1 MNLSIL
7 QKIELF
13 HLIFLRSL
21 VRKIPVSSFSV
32 KGGCNLRFF
41 FGSERYS
48 EDIDID
54 VSGVAVHALKDQV
67 MSIFISGGMI
77 DTGRSFG
84 IDEVRP
90 PDLTHAKQT
99 ETVQRFKVHLITSA
113 GEDLATKIEFS
124 RRGLDTPIRAEPI
137 LPTVLASYRMP
148 PLIVPHYTAAAAIRQ
163 KLQALIM
170 RRRPEARDV
179 FDLYVLSSQSEAQEL
194 QMSQHFSAED
204 LQQALAR
211 VDAIDYEQ
219 YRDTV
224 VGFLPPEEQER
235 YNESLTWDQIRL
247 VVIGMIEKGI
257 GDGD

>member
-1 MNLSIL
+1 MSIL
-7 QKIELF
+7 EKIELF
-13 HLIFLRSL
+13 HLIFLRAL

-54 VSGVAVHALKDQV
+54 ISGVAVHALKDQV
-67 MSIFISGGMI
+67 MSILVSVGMI
-77 DTGRSFG
+77 DTARSLG
-84 IDEVRP
+84 IDQVRP

-124 RRGLDTPIRAEPI
+124 RRGLDTPIRTEPI
-137 LPTVLASYRMP
+137 LPTVLASYRLA

-163 KLQALIM
+163 KLLALIT
-170 RRRPEARDV
+170 RRQPEARDV
-179 FDLYVLSSQSEAQEL
+179 FDLYVLSSQPEAQDL
-194 QMSQHFSAED
+194 QMSRHFSTED
-204 LQQALAR
+204 LQQALER
-211 VDAIDYEQ
+211 VDTIKYER

-235 YNESLTWDQIRL
+235 YDQSLIWDQIRL
-247 VVIGMIEKGI
+247 VVIGMIENGI
-257 GDGD
+257 GDGE